1 MIHVQRREY
10 GFCWRRK
17 VPRHLRS
24 RFVKHELVLS
34 LRTSTR
40 SVAVVRARELSG
52 IADKLF
58 DTVMSKPNLTPAQ
71 IDQLARGWFLKVI
84 GLWEQRQAQLPS
96 GGAVNTERIP
106 GVSDPDD
113 PPHVAEAKESRWW
126 MGQAQSALAGNSFDP
141 ERCIPQSLLEEAG
154 VDLPPGAPER
164 VHLARALLR
173 AQVEYFRCVSAWRMG
188 DYSVTPSD
196 PLFRVNGSPE
206 AAPAPQLQPKAEP
219 EDPRAKS
226 LPLSDLVDTYI
237 QTKVRDGE
245 WKPATVKSNP
255 PKLRL
260 FAETLSNKPV
270 DLVTRDDVR
279 DWRDV
284 LNDLELAPTTIG
296 LHFKV
301 VSSMFT
307 WAKGEGKA
315 TIDSPLRGLA
325 PKGQGST
332 RAAFTPDDL
341 KTLFHSPLYTGHWR
355 ADRRER
361 AGDVLVKD
369 HKYWLPLVALHSG
382 LRVEEAA
389 KLTLG
394 DVREVE
400 GVWCFCV
407 QDTKTEAGKRVVP
420 VHPRL
425 IKLGLLEHRTKVEK
439 EGGKQ
444 FWPELKKGSEG
455 RYSQGFVQWWSG
467 FRHLIGLGR
476 DGLVFHSF
484 RHTFISSMEKAGV
497 PETLAGQIAGHA
509 TGESVTFKT
518 YGGKP
523 LSPTEKLKHFE
534 GLDFGVDLE
543 HLMLCGH

>member
-58 DTVMSKPNLTPAQ
+58 DAVMSKPNLTPAQ
-71 IDQLARGWFLKVI
+71 IDQLARGWFLKAI
-84 GLWEQRQAQLPS
+84 GLWEQRQAQLSP
-96 GGAVNTERIP
+96 GGAVNAGRIP
-106 GVSDPDD
+106 GVSDPSD
-113 PPHVAEAKESRWW
+113 PLYVAEAKEDQWFLE
-126 MGQAQSALAGNSFDP
+126 QAQRALAENDFGPAQFIVP
-141 ERCIPQSLLEEAG
+141 AILKEAG
-154 VDLPPGAPER
+154 FELAPE
-164 VHLARALLR
+164 APGYAQICRALLR

-196 PLFRVNGSPE
+196 PLFRAAPSPE
-206 AAPAPQLQPKAEP
+206 PSPAPQPKAEP
-219 EDPRAKS
+219 EDPRTKS
-226 LPLSDLVDTYI
+226 LPLSELVETFI
-237 QTKVRDGE
+237 QTKVRDGD
-245 WKPATVKSNP
+245 WKAATIRNNP
-255 PKLRL
+255 PKLRH
-260 FAETLSNKPV
+260 FAETLDNKPV
-270 DLVTRDDVR
+270 DLVTRNNIR

-284 LNDLELAPTTIG
+284 LNDLELAPNTIG
-296 LHFKV
+296 LHFRV
-301 VSSMFT
+301 VTSMFN
-307 WAKGEGKA
+307 WAKVEGKA
-315 TIDSPLRGLA
+315 TIDSPLKGLA
-325 PKGQGST
+325 PKGQGRT
-332 RAAFTPDDL
+332 REAFTPDDL

-355 ADRRER
+355 SDRRER
-361 AGDVLVKD
+361 PGAELVKD

-400 GVWCFCV
+400 GLWCFCV
-407 QDTKTEAGKRVVP
+407 QDTKTAAGNRVVP

-425 IKLGLLEHRTKVEK
+425 IKLGLLDHRTKVEK

-444 FWPELKKGSEG
+444 LWPELKKGSEG

-467 FRHLIGLGR
+467 FRGLIGLGR

-497 PETLAGQIAGHA
+497 PETLAGQISGHA
-509 TGESVTFKT
+509 TGQSVTFKQ
-518 YGGKP
+518 YGGK
-523 LSPTEKLKHFE
+523 LLGVAEKLKLFE
-534 GLDFGVDLE
+534 ELDFGVDLE
-543 HLMLCGH
+543 HIMPQG